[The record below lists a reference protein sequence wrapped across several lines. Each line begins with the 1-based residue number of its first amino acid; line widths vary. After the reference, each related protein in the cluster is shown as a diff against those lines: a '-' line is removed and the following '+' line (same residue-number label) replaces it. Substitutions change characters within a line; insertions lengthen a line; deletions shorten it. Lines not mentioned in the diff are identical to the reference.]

1 MDMHDHSFES
11 EVAMILAIVH
21 FVMRQ
26 KLQNSEVN
34 ATPKGLLCEVNV

>member
-1 MDMHDHSFES
+1 
-11 EVAMILAIVH
+11 MILAAVH

-34 ATPKGLLCEVNV
+34 AAPKGLLYEDNV